1 MSLLFNYPWW
11 YLLACPLAGL
21 LYAGVLYYR
30 SADFSPVWRRTLFLL
45 RFVLVSLVVSLIFG
59 PVIHRVK
66 TIYNRPALVLLIDN
80 SSSMTMA
87 ADSAR
92 VRQLVAELQSRFPE
106 EFKYEYDW
114 VTARFDHELAFH
126 QSGAL
131 PDFKGQ
137 QTAMGDALEVISRR
151 FLPGELAGV
160 ILVSDGINN
169 LGKDPLSVAQTL
181 QVPVF
186 TVPTGDTSFRLDL
199 ALRQIYYNRQTFAGN
214 NFPVE
219 INLKASGARGRK
231 SSVEILYDNRVVWSQ
246 DFSVNFNNQSITFT
260 PLVNAPKEG
269 LLKFTVRIEPVEGE
283 INTRNNTAILYVDA
297 RKKPTRILMVSEGP
311 HPDIGAWRDIFEET
325 TIFEG
330 RWMNIDEWNGA
341 ADDYD
346 LVIFHGLPS
355 IRHDLGLQV
364 QTFLKAQKPLMF
376 ILSRT
381 TDPQRFNKLNT
392 GVSITSASGKEF
404 SAYPS
409 LNQGFALFKV
419 NKQLAEKVNILPPLT
434 GPEGVYEARPA
445 TEVLFYQKIS
455 GVETPYP
462 LIAFSRSSGNTQA
475 IISGEGLWWWRNIM
489 FKETGNHQ
497 DFRELLSSMILYLT
511 SGTDRGQF
519 RVKAPQRLK
528 QGERAFFT
536 AELFN
541 PSFESINDPDVK
553 LRLTDSERQEYPFLF
568 SRRDRGYQLDAG
580 VLEPGIWKWEAATT
594 LANKTYSASGQIV
607 VEENQAE
614 AADLQADH
622 LLLSKISS
630 VTGGKMIYPAEKGK
644 LPEWIRKLSPPTV
657 RVSEQESFSSVFD
670 LWPLMIALFLLAA
683 LEWAIR
689 KYNGIL

>member
-1 MSLLFNYPWW
+1 MTLLINYPWW
-11 YLLACPLAGL
+11 FLLACPLAGL
-21 LYAGVLYYR
+21 LYAGLLYFR
-30 SADFSPVWRRTLFLL
+30 SADFSTAWRRTLFLL
-45 RFVLVSLVVSLIFG
+45 RFVLVSLVVFLLFG
-59 PVIHRVK
+59 PVIYRVK
-66 TIYNRPALVLLIDN
+66 TIYNRPALVLLTDN

-87 ADSAR
+87 ADSAQ
-92 VRQLVAELQSRFPE
+92 VRQLVAQLQSSLPE
-106 EFKYEYDW
+106 EFKSEYEW
-114 VTARFDHELAFH
+114 VTARFDRELTFL
-126 QSGAL
+126 QPGAL
-131 PDFKGQ
+131 PDFRGQ
-137 QTAMGDALEVISRR
+137 QTAMGDALEAISRR

-160 ILVSDGINN
+160 IILSDGINN

-186 TVPTGDTSFRLDL
+186 TIPTGDTSVRLDL

-231 SSVEILYDNRVVWSQ
+231 SKVEISYENRVVWSQ

-269 LLKFTVRIEPVEGE
+269 LLKFTVQIEPLEGE
-283 INTRNNTAILYVDA
+283 INTRNNTAVLYVDA

-311 HPDIGAWRDIFEET
+311 HPDIGALRDIFEET
-325 TIFEG
+325 TMFEAQ
-330 RWMNIDEWNGA
+330 WMNIDEWNGT

-346 LVIFHGLPS
+346 LVIFHGLPTS
-355 IRHDLGLQV
+355 RHDIGLQV
-364 QTFLKAQKPLMF
+364 QIFSKAQKPLMF

-392 GVSITSASGKEF
+392 GVSITSSSGKEF

-409 LNQGFALFKV
+409 LNQSFALFKV
-419 NKQLAEKVNILPPLT
+419 NRLLAEKGNTLPPLT

-445 TEVLFYQKIS
+445 TEVLFYQRIS

-462 LIAFSRSSGNTQA
+462 LIAFSRTSGNTKA
-475 IISGEGLWWWRNIM
+475 IISGEGFWWWRNIL

-497 DFRELLSSMILYLT
+497 VFKELLSSMILYLT

-519 RVKAPQRLK
+519 RVNAPQRLK
-528 QGERAFFT
+528 QGERVFFT

-553 LRLTDSERQEYPFLF
+553 LRLTDSQGQEYPFLF

-580 VLEPGIWKWEAATT
+580 VIGPGIWKWEAVTN
-594 LANKTYSASGQIV
+594 LAGKTYSASGQFV

-614 AADLQADH
+614 AADLKADH
-622 LLLSKISS
+622 FLLSNISTA
-630 VTGGKMIYPAEKGK
+630 TGGKMIYPAEIDK

-670 LWPLMIALFLLAA
+670 LWLLMLALFILAA